1 MKNTGKIEKSK
12 IKATAGIR
20 CVYNNFIIIF
30 GVIWFCYRSA
40 LLCEMEQ
47 RLKELNPES
56 GSSNAGAI
64 ALRRSLP

>member
-1 MKNTGKIEKSK
+1 MKNIGKRLNHK
-12 IKATAGIR
+12 IK
-20 CVYNNFIIIF
+20 IIILNIYIYKLIIMF
-30 GVIWFCYRSA
+30 YSHRSA

-56 GSSNAGAI
+56 SGSNAGAI

>member
-1 MKNTGKIEKSK
+1 MRNKI
-12 IKATAGIR
+12 R
-20 CVYNNFIIIF
+20 RNNDDLYYLQYMYNLIF
-30 GVIWFCYRSA
+30 TFCILYFCLCRSA

-56 GSSNAGAI
+56 GNSNVGAI